1 MFFGL
6 QFTNIVG
13 RCLWSLSVGSPESGR
28 IQGGGGTWVMT
39 PPWGPGAPQA
49 CQGHHRPIRGTTGL
63 TGAPQAR
70 QGHHRPSKGTTGL
83 SGAPQ
88 ACQEHHRPSKS
99 TTGLPGAPQTYQE
112 GHQRPARGTTGLS
125 GALKACQGHHSP
137 VRAQGTSGLAG
148 APQARQGHVVGAP
161 DYIFNDVFFMIRCYA
176 WTLFAGGR
184 PGRPPAA
191 LRSTFHS
198 FVF

>member
-1 MFFGL
+1 MY
-6 QFTNIVG
+6 
-13 RCLWSLSVGSPESGR
+13 PESLPDSLPPPGFVSPVRRRLHLFGTSPLPPSRRLPAAVSTAAPPCRSSVQWR
-28 IQGGGGTWVMT
+28 IQGGGGVTWVMT
-39 PPWGPGAPQA
+39 PPPWGPGAPQA

-63 TGAPQAR
+63 TGAPQTR

-125 GALKACQGHHSP
+125 GHLRL
-137 VRAQGTSGLAG
+137 VRGTTVLSGPRGTSGLAG
-148 APQARQGHVVGAP
+148 APQARQGHHRTARGTTGLA
-161 DYIFNDVFFMIRCYA
+161 
-176 WTLFAGGR
+176 
-184 PGRPPAA
+184 
-191 LRSTFHS
+191 
-198 FVF
+198 